1 VATVHVDTS
10 GLTFPLFTIP
20 GQTPSF
26 IDGSTSP
33 PPAVSL
39 APGSYSFQQ
48 ASGYFCDFQ
57 FEVTAAG
64 TIEYETTFDAFLG
77 GRGGSTLVVGGFDV
91 RLDGTALS
99 HGLFPVIAGA
109 GAFLMPDSVH
119 DLKLV
124 PASHYSLQPTSGVV
138 ATFEFAVD
146 LSGKVRVAP
155 LYSGFASGSGTTTLT
170 ISGYTINVD
179 GRSLSHDLFP
189 VIPRLSNDF
198 LPRSGVSQLT
208 LIPAAGYGLQPGSGI
223 VADMLFSVGIDGL
236 VDFPVSCDG
245 FLGGRGSDTLIVNGY
260 PVLVDASAADS
271 DLLSIANV
279 GLRADAPR
287 YLFAVLVPAGGY
299 QPQTAKG
306 VFAHGFG
313 VERDGT
319 ISVDPSTAG
328 SYVVTTVPRLEIH
341 GATPF

>member
-1 VATVHVDTS
+1 MATVHIDTS

-20 GQTPSF
+20 GQTSNF

-39 APGSYSFQQ
+39 APGRYNFQQ

-64 TIEYETTFDAFLG
+64 TIDYEPTFDGFLG
-77 GRGGSTLVVGGFDV
+77 GRGGSTLVVSGFDV
-91 RLDGTALS
+91 TLDGTALS

-119 DLKLV
+119 HLKLV

-138 ATFEFAVD
+138 ASFEFAIDVSGQVHVD
-146 LSGKVRVAP
+146 P
-155 LYSGFASGSGTTTLT
+155 LYSGFATGSGTTLT
-170 ISGYTINVD
+170 ISGYTVNID

-189 VIPRLSNDF
+189 VIPRLSNEF
-198 LPRSGVSQLT
+198 LPRSAVNQLT
-208 LIPAAGYGLQPGSGI
+208 LIPAVGYGLQPGSGI
-223 VADMLFSVGIDGL
+223 VADMLFSVGLAGL
-236 VDFPVSCDG
+236 IDFPASCDG
-245 FLGGRGSDTLIVNGY
+245 FLSGRGSNTLVVNGY
-260 PVLVDASAADS
+260 PILIDATAADS

-279 GLRADAPR
+279 GLRAEAPR

-319 ISVDPSTAG
+319 ITVDPSTAG
-328 SYVVTTVPRLEIH
+328 SYVVSTVPRLEIH

>member
-1 VATVHVDTS
+1 VATVHIDTS

-48 ASGYFCDFQ
+48 ATGCFCDFR

-109 GAFLMPDSVH
+109 GAFLMPDAVH

-124 PASHYSLQPTSGVV
+124 PPRITASSPPAASSQPSSSPSTCLARCASRRSTLGSR
-138 ATFEFAVD
+138 AA
-146 LSGKVRVAP
+146 VAP
-155 LYSGFASGSGTTTLT
+155 
-170 ISGYTINVD
+170 
-179 GRSLSHDLFP
+179 RH
-189 VIPRLSNDF
+189 
-198 LPRSGVSQLT
+198 
-208 LIPAAGYGLQPGSGI
+208 
-223 VADMLFSVGIDGL
+223 
-236 VDFPVSCDG
+236 
-245 FLGGRGSDTLIVNGY
+245 
-260 PVLVDASAADS
+260 
-271 DLLSIANV
+271 
-279 GLRADAPR
+279 
-287 YLFAVLVPAGGY
+287 
-299 QPQTAKG
+299 
-306 VFAHGFG
+306 
-313 VERDGT
+313 
-319 ISVDPSTAG
+319 
-328 SYVVTTVPRLEIH
+328 
-341 GATPF
+341 